1 MPVEPSV
8 VEERIRAGVPGV
20 THLAL
25 EDLTGT
31 KDHYQAVVVSPAFA
45 ALSKVEQHQA
55 VYRALGELMDGP
67 VHALA
72 LKTYTPEGWIAQTQA
87 TLTSLKKR

>member
-1 MPVEPSV
+1 MVEPSL
-8 VEERIRAGVPGV
+8 VEQRLRAAFPGAERIQV
-20 THLAL
+20 

-31 KDHYQAVVVSPAFA
+31 KDHYKAVIVAPQFA
-45 ALSKVEQHQA
+45 GKTRIQQHQL

-72 LKTYTPEGWIAQTQA
+72 LETRVP
-87 TLTSLKKR
+87 

>member
-1 MPVEPSV
+1 MVEPEV
-8 VEERIRAGVPGV
+8 IEARIRQAFPDLVELRV
-20 THLAL
+20 

-31 KDHYQAVVVSPAFA
+31 KDHYQALVVSPSFA
-45 ALSKVEQHQA
+45 GLGRVQQHQA

-72 LKTYTPEGWIAQTQA
+72 LSTHTPESWAKSSKT
-87 TLTSLKKR
+87 

>member
-1 MPVEPSV
+1 MIERDVLEQRLRAAFPQA
-8 VEERIRAGVPGV
+8 ERIEI
-20 THLAL
+20 

-31 KDHYQAVVVSPAFA
+31 KDHYKAVVVAKEFA
-45 ALSKVEQHQA
+45 GKSRVEQHQL

-72 LKTYTPEGWIAQTQA
+72 LETRAG
-87 TLTSLKKR
+87 

>member
-1 MPVEPSV
+1 MIEPSI
-8 VEERIRAGVPGV
+8 VEQRLRAAFPTAERIEV
-20 THLAL
+20 

-31 KDHYQAVVVSPAFA
+31 KDHYKAVIVAPEFA
-45 ALSKVEQHQA
+45 GKTRIQQHQL

-72 LKTYTPEGWIAQTQA
+72 LETRVP
-87 TLTSLKKR
+87 

>member
-1 MPVEPSV
+1 MVEPSV
-8 VEERIRAGVPGV
+8 LEQRLRAAFPAAQRIDV
-20 THLAL
+20 

-31 KDHYQAVVVSPAFA
+31 KDHYKVVIVSPEFA
-45 ALSKVEQHQA
+45 GKTRIQQHQL

-72 LKTYTPEGWIAQTQA
+72 LETRVP
-87 TLTSLKKR
+87 

>member
-1 MPVEPSV
+1 MIEPTIVEQ
-8 VEERIRAGVPGV
+8 RIRAAFPDAEHV
-20 THLAL
+20 TI

-45 ALSKVEQHQA
+45 GMTRVEQHQA
-55 VYRALGELMDGP
+55 VYRALGELIQGSAAP

-72 LKTYTPEGWIAQTQA
+72 LQTYTPDAWARA
-87 TLTSLKKR
+87 RK

>member
-1 MPVEPSV
+1 MVEASILEQRLRAAFPGAA
-8 VEERIRAGVPGV
+8 RIEI
-20 THLAL
+20 

-31 KDHYQAVVVSPAFA
+31 KDHYKAVIVSPEFA
-45 ALSKVEQHQA
+45 GKTRIQQHQL

-72 LKTYTPEGWIAQTQA
+72 LETRVP
-87 TLTSLKKR
+87 